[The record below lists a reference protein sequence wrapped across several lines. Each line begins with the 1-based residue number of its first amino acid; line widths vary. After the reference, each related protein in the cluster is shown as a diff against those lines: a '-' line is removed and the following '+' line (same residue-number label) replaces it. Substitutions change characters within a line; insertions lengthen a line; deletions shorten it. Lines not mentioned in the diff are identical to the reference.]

1 MLGSSLVNYLS
12 KFHDVFA
19 TSRSKGIEGKNI
31 EWSCFDLT
39 DIVLLDNWLNEV
51 NPDVV
56 IHCAAIVNVDACE
69 DEVELATNL
78 HVKTTK
84 VIANYLDT
92 NNGRLIY
99 ISTDSVFD
107 GEKQSAYRESDLVSP
122 LNVYAKTK
130 LMGESLVLSM
140 KKGLVLR
147 VNIVGCTGKNRVSF
161 AEWMFNCLNDNIP
174 MNLFY
179 DVYFSPLNVY
189 SLSVIIKKLINRPI
203 YGLYHCASRDSI
215 SKYDFGMKMAEIFQ
229 LDSSNINKTS
239 VNSVDFM
246 APRPKQMALNID
258 KISNDL
264 KHVFPSAVDAIKL
277 LKHQLI

>member
-1 MLGSSLVNYLS
+1 M
-12 KFHDVFA
+12 
-19 TSRSKGIEGKNI
+19 
-31 EWSCFDLT
+31 
-39 DIVLLDNWLNEV
+39 
-51 NPDVV
+51 
-56 IHCAAIVNVDACE
+56 
-69 DEVELATNL
+69 
-78 HVKTTK
+78 
-84 VIANYLDT
+84 
-92 NNGRLIY
+92 
-99 ISTDSVFD
+99 
-107 GEKQSAYRESDLVSP
+107 
-122 LNVYAKTK
+122 
-130 LMGESLVLSM
+130 
-140 KKGLVLR
+140 
-147 VNIVGCTGKNRVSF
+147 NIVGCTGKNRVSF